1 MQGQPVGALLIGGGV
16 AAVRCAR
23 TLRRRGFDGSILLV
37 GDEPVP
43 PYNRPPLSKELLR
56 GEVSMELVLAEPES
70 WYARH
75 GIELRLGA
83 SVAQLDPEAR
93 FVELEDG
100 TRVRFERCLLAT
112 GAKPRALTAPGGE
125 RARSLRTLADAVALR
140 EAARVGAGAV
150 LVGGGFIGVEAA
162 ASLAARGA
170 RVTLLERGEALW
182 AGSLG
187 RRVSEWATGRLRG
200 IGVNVRF
207 GATVVSLDAGGVL
220 LPDERLAADV
230 ILAAVGVA
238 PRVELAEAAGLET
251 DDGVLV
257 DERQVTSAPAVFAAG
272 DVARPRGLARIE
284 HWHSARESGDAAAV
298 GMLGEPM
305 PPRRAPWVFSEFA
318 GSMLDVVGLGDGA
331 ADEVEL
337 PGLVARVR
345 DDRVVQL
352 AILDGAVSVEAARSL
367 VERNG
372 RASDLAALTG

>member
-1 MQGQPVGALLIGGGV
+1 MERQPVGALLIGGGV

-23 TLRRRGFDGSILLV
+23 GLRRRGFGGTILLI

-75 GIELRLGA
+75 RIELRLGA
-83 SVAQLDPEAR
+83 SVAQLDPEAQV
-93 FVELEDG
+93 VELEDG
-100 TRVRFERCLLAT
+100 SRVRFDRCLLAT
-112 GAKPRALTAPGGE
+112 GARPRTLTAAGGE

-140 EAARVGAGAV
+140 EVAREGTTAV

-187 RRVSEWATGRLRG
+187 KRVSEWATRRLRG
-200 IGVNVRF
+200 IGVDVRF
-207 GATVVSLDAGGVL
+207 DATVASLDATGAV

-230 ILAAVGVA
+230 ILAAIGVA

-257 DERQVTSAPAVFAAG
+257 DERQETSAPSVFAAG
-272 DVARPRGLARIE
+272 DVARTRGLTRIE
-284 HWHSARESGDAAAV
+284 HWHSARESGEAAAV
-298 GMLGEPM
+298 GMLGQPM

-331 ADEVEL
+331 DDEVEL
-337 PGLVARVR
+337 PGMMARVR

-352 AILDGAVSVEAARSL
+352 AILDSAVPVEVARAL
-367 VERNG
+367 VERRG
-372 RASDLAALTG
+372 RVSELAELVG

>member
-83 SVAQLDPEAR
+83 SVAQLDAEAR
-93 FVELEDG
+93 FVELDDG
-100 TRVRFERCLLAT
+100 TRVRFDRCLLAT
-112 GAKPRALTAPGGE
+112 GARPRTLTAPGGE
-125 RARSLRTLADAVALR
+125 RARSLRSLADAVALR
-140 EAARVGAGAV
+140 DAAREGAGAV

-187 RRVSEWATGRLRG
+187 RRVSDWATGRLRG
-200 IGVNVRF
+200 IGVDVRF
-207 GATVVSLDAGGVL
+207 GATVARLDAGSAV
-220 LPDERLAADV
+220 LPDERLAADLV
-230 ILAAVGVA
+230 LAAVGVA
-238 PRVELAEAAGLET
+238 PRVELAEAAGIET

-257 DERQVTSAPAVFAAG
+257 DERQETSAPGVFAAG
-272 DVARPRGLARIE
+272 DVARPRGLTRIE
-284 HWHSARESGDAAAV
+284 HWHAARESGEASAF

-305 PPRRAPWVFSEFA
+305 PLRRAPWVFSEFA

-331 ADEVEL
+331 DDELEL

-352 AILDGAVSVEAARSL
+352 AILDGAVPVETARSL
-367 VERNG
+367 VERNA
-372 RASDLAALTG
+372 RVSELATLIG